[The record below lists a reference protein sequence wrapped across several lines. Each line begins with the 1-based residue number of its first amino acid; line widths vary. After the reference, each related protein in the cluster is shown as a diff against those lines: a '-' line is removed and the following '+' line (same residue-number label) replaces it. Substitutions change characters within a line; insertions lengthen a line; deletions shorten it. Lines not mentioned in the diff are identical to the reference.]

1 MEKQMKE
8 CVQLTEKQSVSQN
21 QCNKQILSMS

>member
-8 CVQLTEKQSVSQN
+8 CVQLTEKQNVSQN
-21 QCNKQILSMS
+21 QCNNQILSMS